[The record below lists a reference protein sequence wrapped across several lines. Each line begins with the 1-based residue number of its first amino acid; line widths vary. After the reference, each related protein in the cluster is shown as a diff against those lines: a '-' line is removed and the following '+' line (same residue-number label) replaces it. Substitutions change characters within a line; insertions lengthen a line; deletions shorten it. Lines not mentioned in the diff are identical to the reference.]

1 MTNIAGILTDLL
13 LFAVLPYIALVLFF
27 VGTVVRYRKYGFSYS
42 SLSSQFLENKHHFW
56 GLIPFHYGILT
67 IFVGHAIGFLIPRE
81 LLWWNS
87 HPLRLYVLE
96 ISGLIASMLTIVGL
110 ASMVMRRL
118 FDPKIKAVTS
128 TSDWILL
135 SMLTL
140 QIVSGTLVAIFHAW
154 GSSWFAVSATPYL
167 WGLLTFNPDITYIV
181 AMPWLVK
188 FHLVG
193 AYVIIAAFPFTRLV
207 HILVVPNQYLWR
219 KPQVVRWYGSKKRR
233 ERSIEVSTLSKG
245 IINAPGQR

>member
-1 MTNIAGILTDLL
+1 MTDIASMLTDIL
-13 LFAVLPYIALVLFF
+13 LFAVLPYIALALFL
-27 VGTVVRYRKYGFSYS
+27 VGTIVRYRKYGFSYS

-87 HPLRLYVLE
+87 LPLRLYVLE
-96 ISGLIASMLTIVGL
+96 ITGLVAAMLTIIGL
-110 ASMVMRRL
+110 ASMVMRRM

-154 GSSWFAVSATPYL
+154 GSSWFAASAAPYL
-167 WGLLTFNPDITYIV
+167 WGIITLNPDITYII

-193 AYVIIAAFPFTRLV
+193 AYVIIASFPFTRLV

-219 KPQVVRWYGSKKRR
+219 KPQVVRWYAKWRLA
-233 ERSIEVSTLSKG
+233 ERH
-245 IINAPGQR
+245 

>member
-1 MTNIAGILTDLL
+1 MTNIASMLTDIL
-13 LFAVLPYIALVLFF
+13 LFAVLPYIALVLFI
-27 VGTVVRYRKYGFSYS
+27 VGTVVRYRKSGFSYS

-87 HPLRLYVLE
+87 LPLRLYVLE
-96 ISGLIASMLTIVGL
+96 ISGLIAAMLTLVGL
-110 ASMVMRRL
+110 TSMVMRRM

-128 TSDWILL
+128 TSDWILI

-140 QIVSGTLVAIFHAW
+140 QIVGGTLVAVFHAW
-154 GSSWFAVSATPYL
+154 GSSWFAVSAAPYL
-167 WGLLTFNPDITYIV
+167 WGILTLNPDISYIV

-188 FHLVG
+188 FHILG
-193 AYVIIAAFPFTRLV
+193 AYVIIASFPFTRLV

-219 KPQVVRWYGSKKRR
+219 KPQVVRWYAMRMKKATATSSPR
-233 ERSIEVSTLSKG
+233 EET
-245 IINAPGQR
+245 INA